1 MEDAQ
6 GKEQLDAF
14 PTSGQPVLNT
24 TLKHMLLSLRGALQH
39 DMANFMLSTLE
50 ALGDRVVYVE
60 TKMGDFT
67 QSHNELVDPHFEVE

>member
-1 MEDAQ
+1 
-6 GKEQLDAF
+6 
-14 PTSGQPVLNT
+14 
-24 TLKHMLLSLRGALQH
+24 MLLSLRGALQH